1 MLHSNREDIL
11 KDSNQ
16 ASRVEST
23 MSEVKNTINLINA
36 DYIPIIKEKIN
47 ELEDIALEIIQ
58 NKYTEKRK
66 RLKIK

>member
-1 MLHSNREDIL
+1 
-11 KDSNQ
+11 
-16 ASRVEST
+16 